1 LNIEGKVYVFDLATR
16 AMQELNIFVHA
27 DDLSKVTEILRNH
40 NVGGMTFYEIT
51 GAGRMKRKEIPEM
64 VRAYQTGKKI
74 TPEFEKR
81 TKVETIVPDSLVKEI
96 VEELQGKIGSESEA
110 RGMIFVKEVSNA
122 YEIGTKQSGEAV
134 LTTQ

>member
-1 LNIEGKVYVFDLATR
+1 MK
-16 AMQELNIFVHA
+16 ELNIFIHA

-40 NVGGMTFYEIT
+40 NVGGMSFYEIT
-51 GAGRMKRKEIPEM
+51 GAGRMKRTEIPEM

-96 VEELQGKIGSESEA
+96 VEELQETIGSKSEP
-110 RGMIFVKEVSNA
+110 RGMIFAKEVMNA
-122 YEIGTKQSGEAV
+122 YEIGTKQSGDGI